1 MTTAPVTSSPVTAIP
16 AKIDLTALFM
26 GLIFSFMWSSAFAT
40 GRIIVVDASPLLV
53 LALRFLIS
61 GCIAVTIARLRGQSW
76 RLSRPVARSV
86 IVFGLCQNALYLG
99 LNFIALQWVE
109 GSLAS
114 VIASAMPL
122 LVATIG
128 FATGERL
135 PKLGLAGLAAGF
147 AGVAV
152 IMASRI
158 THGADPTGVALCV
171 IGATALAFA
180 TRLVKSVSAGG
191 NLLMVVGLQMLVGS
205 AILAVAAMAFEIP
218 RLNLTPHLILAL
230 TYQIFIPGLTATLL
244 WFSLVGRIGAIR
256 ASTFHFLNP
265 FFGVAVAAVLLH
277 EEITLTDVI
286 GVMIAMAGILAVQI
300 SRQTLKAP

>member
-1 MTTAPVTSSPVTAIP
+1 M
-16 AKIDLTALFM
+16 DLTALFM
-26 GLIFSFMWSSAFAT
+26 GLCFSLMWSSAFAT

-76 RLSRPVARSV
+76 HLSRPVARSV
-86 IVFGLCQNALYLG
+86 VIFGLCQNALYLG
-99 LNFIALQWVE
+99 LNFVALQWIE

-114 VIASAMPL
+114 VIASSMPL
-122 LVATIG
+122 LVAAVG
-128 FATGERL
+128 FILGERL
-135 PKLGLAGLAAGF
+135 PKLGLAGLLAGF
-147 AGVAV
+147 MGVAL
-152 IMASRI
+152 IMGSRI
-158 THGADPTGVALCV
+158 THGADPTGVALCL
-171 IGATALAFA
+171 IGALALAVA

-205 AILAVAAMAFEIP
+205 AILAVAAMALETP
-218 RLNLTPHLILAL
+218 RLNLTPHLMLAL
-230 TYQIFIPGLTATLL
+230 TYQILIPGLTATLV

-265 FFGVAVAAVLLH
+265 FFGVTVAAILLNEH
-277 EEITLTDVI
+277 ITPTDVL

-300 SRQTLKAP
+300 SRQAASKA